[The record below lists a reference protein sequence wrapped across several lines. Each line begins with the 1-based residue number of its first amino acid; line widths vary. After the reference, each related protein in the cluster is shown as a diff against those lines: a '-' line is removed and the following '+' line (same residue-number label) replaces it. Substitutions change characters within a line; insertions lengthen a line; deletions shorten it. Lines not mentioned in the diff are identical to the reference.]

1 MNVMDSLLSGLT
13 ALVSDPMVMMW
24 CIVGVTIGTLV
35 SALPG
40 IGTVTAMAILLPLTY
55 SLGSDEASMVLL
67 ISIYLG
73 GMYGGRISSILLN
86 IPGDTNAV
94 VATFDGYP
102 LAKQGKAP
110 FALTLSAVA
119 SFVGGVLGFIGLAAL
134 TPYLADVALL
144 FGPAE
149 YFTLVLFVLVFTA
162 GIANTSTL
170 KALGATL
177 IGLLI
182 ATVGSDPIS
191 GFPRFTFELS
201 GLWDGVD
208 LVVIAVGLFGV
219 SEILMKFDNTAAAQ
233 TTQRSVT
240 LAALTRALG
249 DVKKYIPS
257 MFRGGAIG
265 FIIGLLPGAG
275 ASMATFVSYAGEKA
289 VAKDRSQF
297 GNGDPRGLAGPEAS
311 DNASVGGS
319 LIPTIALGIPGSAAA
334 ALILGGMVMVGLQPG
349 PELITNSGDLVWIMI
364 ASVIVANVLLLVMN
378 IVLVPGFAL
387 ALKWLTPVLTIVIG
401 MLCFIGV
408 YSLNYSMF
416 DVALMCVFGVLGFGL
431 RKFGYPL
438 GNVLLGVILGPLIES
453 SFRQGVQLTD
463 SGWKLFT
470 FSGISIGLTV
480 LTVLSL
486 AVFGVLSFRRRS
498 RGQSKIKM
506 SA

>member
-1 MNVMDSLLSGLT
+1 MNIVDSLLSGLT
-13 ALVSDPMVMMW
+13 ALISDPVVMMW
-24 CIVGVTIGTLV
+24 CLVGITIGTLV

-55 SLGSDEASMVLL
+55 SLGSNEASMVLL

-102 LAKQGKAP
+102 LAKQGKAG

-119 SFVGGVLGFIGLAAL
+119 SFVGGVMGFIGLVAL

-162 GIANTSTL
+162 GIANTSML
-170 KALGATL
+170 KALGATI

-191 GFPRFTFELS
+191 GSPRFTLDLS

-208 LVVIAVGLFGV
+208 LVVIAVGLFGI
-219 SEILMKFDNTAAAQ
+219 SEILMKFDNGSAADGK
-233 TTQRSVT
+233 QRSVT
-240 LAALTRALG
+240 LAALTRALAS
-249 DVKKYIPS
+249 VKKYVPS

-275 ASMATFVSYAGEKA
+275 ASMATFVSYSGEKA
-289 VAKDRSQF
+289 AAKDRSNF
-297 GNGDPRGLAGPEAS
+297 GKGDPRGLAGPEAS

-319 LIPTIALGIPGSAAA
+319 LIPTISLGIPGSAAA

-349 PELITNSGDLVWIMI
+349 PELVTNSGDLVWIMI
-364 ASVIVANVLLLVMN
+364 ASVIVANVLLLMMN
-378 IVLVPGFAL
+378 IVLVPGFSL

-408 YSLNYSMF
+408 YSLNGSMF
-416 DVALMCVFGVLGFGL
+416 DVALMCFFGVLGFGL
-431 RKFGYPL
+431 RKFGFPL
-438 GNVLLGVILGPLIES
+438 GNVLLGVILGPLLETN
-453 SFRQGVQLTD
+453 FRQGVQLTD
-463 SGWKLFT
+463 SAWALFT
-470 FSGISIGLTV
+470 YSGFSIALTLLTILIPVVFSALSI
-480 LTVLSL
+480 
-486 AVFGVLSFRRRS
+486 RRRS
-498 RGQSKIKM
+498 RANRDIKVN
-506 SA
+506 A